1 MLRTEVT
8 LNDANCDQQP
18 QERIRSKD
26 ESDDDN
32 LRPQK
37 YVRLIDRKLTRVILF
52 NNESKLSIRTPH

>member
-8 LNDANCDQQP
+8 LDDANCDQQP
-18 QERIRSKD
+18 QERIRFQE

-37 YVRLIDRKLTRVILF
+37 YVRLIDRKLTRVSF
-52 NNESKLSIRTPH
+52 